1 MRIHF
6 FSDSHLSSALLA
18 ESRDSRRDGEPEGSL
33 SKLRQ
38 VHHQIHTPISTLH
51 IVYRWSDEN
60 YGVRARQLFDALDT
74 AITICQSDLRFV
86 ISALCN
92 CTRVFKK
99 IDITISLDVILIR
112 ALFSTIGLT

>member
-38 VHHQIHTPISTLH
+38 VHHQIHTNNHTVHLFK
-51 IVYRWSDEN
+51 RWSGREN
-60 YGVRARQLFDALDT
+60 
-74 AITICQSDLRFV
+74 
-86 ISALCN
+86 
-92 CTRVFKK
+92 
-99 IDITISLDVILIR
+99 
-112 ALFSTIGLT
+112 